1 MSILNAFISKDLGL
15 LGVDTEA
22 ILPDGSIAEVCK
34 LVALPHL
41 SAAVGTRGPD
51 IFAMSVAGSLVACR
65 YSFDD
70 LAKNLPNIMEVAINS
85 TLSIGISEEEC
96 ACELV
101 LVGHSVTAQKIVGHQ
116 ASKRPGGGIE
126 VSTGWPQLY
135 APFWCGDEIQ
145 ALGIVADR
153 AGMVSLAKKQCE
165 WARARGPAGNPAG
178 GRFMVAEIR
187 KGSVLI
193 SEACE
198 FPARAPQ
205 GVAA

>member
-85 TLSIGISEEEC
+85 TLSIGIPEDEC

-116 ASKRPGGGIE
+116 ASKRPGGG
-126 VSTGWPQLY
+126 
-135 APFWCGDEIQ
+135 D
-145 ALGIVADR
+145 
-153 AGMVSLAKKQCE
+153 
-165 WARARGPAGNPAG
+165 
-178 GRFMVAEIR
+178 
-187 KGSVLI
+187 
-193 SEACE
+193 
-198 FPARAPQ
+198 
-205 GVAA
+205 